1 MSILVEKE
9 WIFIGPL
16 SDIFA
21 QEWNLGTIDGNVITL
36 HVIIQ

>member
-1 MSILVEKE
+1 MSILVGKE

-16 SDIFA
+16 RDIFA
-21 QEWNLGTIDGNVITL
+21 QELNLGRIDGNVITL